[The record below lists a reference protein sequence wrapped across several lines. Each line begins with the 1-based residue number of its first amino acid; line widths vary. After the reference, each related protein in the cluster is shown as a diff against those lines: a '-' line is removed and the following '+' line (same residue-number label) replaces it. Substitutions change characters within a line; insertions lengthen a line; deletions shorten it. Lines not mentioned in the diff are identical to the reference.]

1 MKIGLIDVDGQS
13 KKKKWGSTIYPN
25 LALCKIASYHRQK
38 GDTVEWYDGMF
49 GGEYDVVYMAQWC
62 NKRMIFA
69 SCEFKDF
76 QPRKGFTCQKYFE
89 DETLLQ

>member
-1 MKIGLIDVDGQS
+1 MKKYEVIFAYAQLYRD
-13 KKKKWGSTIYPN
+13 PN
-25 LALCKIASYHRQK
+25 VSHHDIPMWQK
-38 GDTVEWYDGMF
+38 D
-49 GGEYDVVYMAQWC
+49 MANWC